1 MNARSHV
8 AKDLQR
14 HICRDVWDVWLKAK
28 TTKECQVSIEDLIP
42 GSRCTRTLSFVLF
55 QHSCSL
61 LTRYKFRIKAEN
73 AYGISDE
80 SQESDP
86 FDVNQPIAGESH
98 EPPGVFLHQHVHA
111 LTITNFQDLASHRH
125 QLQLD

>member
-8 AKDLQR
+8 AEDLQR
-14 HICRDVWDVWLKAK
+14 HIYRDVWDVWLKAK

-86 FDVNQPIAGESH
+86 FDVNQPIAGESQ
-98 EPPGVFLHQHVHA
+98 EPPGV
-111 LTITNFQDLASHRH
+111 ITSIFIIIIMSIFMLGKRRAKFDP
-125 QLQLD
+125 DD

>member
-1 MNARSHV
+1 M
-8 AKDLQR
+8 
-14 HICRDVWDVWLKAK
+14 
-28 TTKECQVSIEDLIP
+28 SIEDLIP

-86 FDVNQPIAGESH
+86 FDVNQPIAGESQ
-98 EPPGVFLHQHVHA
+98 EPPGVTTSNAHGDSRWFSLSSMIIFMRSTDRPLRETRSWTSLYDFTA
-111 LTITNFQDLASHRH
+111 PS
-125 QLQLD
+125 

>member
-8 AKDLQR
+8 AEDLQR
-14 HICRDVWDVWLKAK
+14 HIYRDVWDVWLKAK

-86 FDVNQPIAGESH
+86 FDVNQPIAGESQ
-98 EPPGVFLHQHVHA
+98 EPPGVTMSIFMMGIFRIWRPTA
-111 LTITNFQDLASHRH
+111 TSCRS
-125 QLQLD
+125 